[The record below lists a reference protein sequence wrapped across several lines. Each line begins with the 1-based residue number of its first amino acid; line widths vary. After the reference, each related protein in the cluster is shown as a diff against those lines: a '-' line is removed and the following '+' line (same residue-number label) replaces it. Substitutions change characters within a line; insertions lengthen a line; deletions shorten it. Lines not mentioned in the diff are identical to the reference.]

1 MKSIFVGF
9 ILGVVGLGGARYFF
23 VPPEEAVHHHA
34 NWAMFVNGARVDLS
48 GDVYMED
55 VAVCYAAGGDVTPAS
70 RVHMHEGSQD
80 VVHVHHGGTTWGHL
94 LANLEFGSGKG
105 YLATDSGDI
114 YRNGE
119 EGTLKF
125 VLNGRGISAAHN
137 EVIRSEDRLLIS
149 FGTESLDEIIAGQ
162 FSRVSNTAGE
172 FNLMQDP
179 ATCSGGHQPL
189 GLADRL
195 KAAFW
200 G

>member
-1 MKSIFVGF
+1 MKGILIGLAVG
-9 ILGVVGLGGARYFF
+9 IVGLGTARFLF

-34 NWAMFVNGARVDLS
+34 NWAIFVNGVRVDLT

-55 VAVCYAAGGDVTPAS
+55 VAACYATGGEVTPAS
-70 RVHMHEGSQD
+70 RVHMHGGNAD

-94 LANLEFGSGKG
+94 LSNLEFGSGTG
-105 YLATDSGDI
+105 YLATDSGEI

-125 VLNGRGISAAHN
+125 VLNGRGLSAAHN

-149 FGTESLDEIIAGQ
+149 FGPETLEEIVETQ
-162 FSRVSNTAGE
+162 FSQVASSAGE
-172 FNLMQDP
+172 FNLEQDP

-189 GLADRL
+189 GFMDRL